1 MPADDPYRTLG
12 LERGASLDEVKRAYR
27 RLVKA
32 NHPDAAG
39 EAALPRFLAIQ
50 DAYDRIVGPDDRN
63 GHAARRRSPTSPWE
77 ADPDR
82 AGATY
87 RAYGGR
93 PRPRPGTRTGPRRPS
108 RPAGSTPPKDAGG
121 AGSTGSAG
129 QASAG
134 PADGAASGSAR
145 PPDGGQSADANER
158 RRKKATLGSTS
169 YDDVDPEAFSP
180 DWGGASWYGTTSGTY
195 WTLNPKEYADPRKHG
210 PEYQARARRAGRGRS
225 GGTAREAPRTGSD
238 PAPPEATIADDTP
251 PGSTP
256 PRSSPPPT
264 HTTSSWWDATAG
276 EPTTSTGAAGATGAA
291 RAARAAGAA
300 GAAGAATSSNAPPRA
315 TPEPPHP
322 GGTPPVHDYAAGDL
336 STDAVFASIRRWLD
350 DDHPTGV
357 ARIGRAVIGWAPVAL
372 GAGWLAGEVSGC
384 GRFAATCPP
393 IVDPITW
400 VVQLSA
406 LLLLILLPRLARI
419 TTIGTLAILGTVF
432 PASLLLF
439 ATGDPEGM
447 AFGRSLLGGL
457 IIVAWLVGLGY
468 GIVREVRRLS
478 RPVS

>member
-50 DAYDRIVGPDDRN
+50 DAYDRIVGPDESN
-63 GHAARRRSPTSPWE
+63 GHSATKGAPRSPWE

-82 AGATY
+82 AGATF

-93 PRPRPGTRTGPRRPS
+93 PRPRPGPRTGPRRPA
-108 RPAGSTPPKDAGG
+108 RPAGSAPPKNAGGAASTRAAGTAGPEGAAGG
-121 AGSTGSAG
+121 AGAAG
-129 QASAG
+129 G
-134 PADGAASGSAR
+134 TAR
-145 PPDGGQSADANER
+145 PPSDGQGSDASER

-169 YDDVDPEAFSP
+169 YDDVDPEAFAP

-195 WTLNPKEYADPRKHG
+195 WTINPKEYADPRKHG
-210 PEYQARARRAGRGRS
+210 PEYQARARRAGHGRS
-225 GGTAREAPRTGSD
+225 IGTSRESPQTGSD
-238 PAPPEATIADDTP
+238 AAPPGATIAGDAP
-251 PGSTP
+251 PISQEMP
-256 PRSSPPPT
+256 PRTSPPPT
-264 HTTSSWWDATAG
+264 HTTSSWWEATAG
-276 EPTTSTGAAGATGAA
+276 DPSTTATGAAGSASAA
-291 RAARAAGAA
+291 
-300 GAAGAATSSNAPPRA
+300 PRA
-315 TPEPPHP
+315 RSSPAYEPGPA
-322 GGTPPVHDYAAGDL
+322 PVHDYAAADL

-372 GAGWLAGEVSGC
+372 DAGWLAGEVSGC

-393 IVDPITW
+393 MVDPLTW
-400 VVQLSA
+400 VVQLAA
-406 LLLLILLPRLARI
+406 LLVLILFPRLARI
-419 TTIGTLAILGTVF
+419 TTIGTIAILGTVF

-468 GIVREVRRLS
+468 GSVREVRRLA

>member
-50 DAYDRIVGPDDRN
+50 DAYDRIVGPDESN
-63 GHAARRRSPTSPWE
+63 GHSATKGAPRSPWE

-82 AGATY
+82 AGATF

-93 PRPRPGTRTGPRRPS
+93 PRPRPGPRTGPRRPA
-108 RPAGSTPPKDAGG
+108 RPAGSAPPKNAGGAASTRAAGTAGPEGAAGG
-121 AGSTGSAG
+121 AGAAGGTARPASDG
-129 QASAG
+129 QAS
-134 PADGAASGSAR
+134 DAS
-145 PPDGGQSADANER
+145 ER

-169 YDDVDPEAFSP
+169 YDDVDPEAFAP

-195 WTLNPKEYADPRKHG
+195 WTINPKEYADPRKHG
-210 PEYQARARRAGRGRS
+210 PEYQARARRAGRGRQI
-225 GGTAREAPRTGSD
+225 GTSRESPQTGSD
-238 PAPPEATIADDTP
+238 PAPPGATIAGDAP
-251 PGSTP
+251 PISQEMP
-256 PRSSPPPT
+256 PRTSPPPT
-264 HTTSSWWDATAG
+264 HTTSSWWEATAG
-276 EPTTSTGAAGATGAA
+276 DPTTTATGAAGSA
-291 RAARAAGAA
+291 
-300 GAAGAATSSNAPPRA
+300 SAPPRA
-315 TPEPPHP
+315 RPSPAYEAGP
-322 GGTPPVHDYAAGDL
+322 PPVHDYAAADL

-393 IVDPITW
+393 MVDPLTW
-400 VVQLSA
+400 VVQLAA
-406 LLLLILLPRLARI
+406 LLVLILFPRLARI
-419 TTIGTLAILGTVF
+419 STIGTIAILGTVF

-468 GIVREVRRLS
+468 GSVREVRRLA

>member
-12 LERGASLDEVKRAYR
+12 LERNASLDEVKRAYR
-27 RLVKA
+27 RLVKV

-50 DAYDRIVGPDDRN
+50 DAYDRIVGPDPAN
-63 GHAARRRSPTSPWE
+63 GRGATPTGPRGPWE

-93 PRPRPGTRTGPRRPS
+93 VRPRPGPRTGPRRAS
-108 RPAGSTPPKDAGG
+108 RPAGPPPPPPRPP
-121 AGSTGSAG
+121 GSTGGPGPRGASSASS
-129 QASAG
+129 ASSR
-134 PADGAASGSAR
+134 PADPG
-145 PPDGGQSADANER
+145 ER

-195 WTLNPKEYADPRKHG
+195 WTINPKEYADPRKHG
-210 PEYQARARRAGRGRS
+210 PEYQARARRAGRARS
-225 GGTAREAPRTGSD
+225 PSIAGEAPQTGTD
-238 PAPPEATIADDTP
+238 PVPPEATIAGDAPSEGT
-251 PGSTP
+251 GA
-256 PRSSPPPT
+256 SSPPPT
-264 HTTSSWWDATAG
+264 HTTSSWWEATAG
-276 EPTTSTGAAGATGAA
+276 EPATSTGAPGHAPRRAERGEPAA
-291 RAARAAGAA
+291 PRERPAQADV
-300 GAAGAATSSNAPPRA
+300 PP
-315 TPEPPHP
+315 
-322 GGTPPVHDYAAGDL
+322 PPVHTDYAAADL
-336 STDAVFASIRRWLD
+336 SSDAVMASIRGWLD
-350 DDHPTGV
+350 DDHPAGI
-357 ARIGRAVIGWAPVAL
+357 ARIGRAVIGWAPIAL
-372 GAGWLAGEVSGC
+372 GAGWFAGEVSGC

-393 IVDPITW
+393 LVDPLTW
-400 VVQLSA
+400 AFQLGA
-406 LLLLILLPRLARI
+406 LLLLILLPRLARVA
-419 TTIGTLAILGTVF
+419 TIGTIAILGTVF

-457 IIVAWLVGLGY
+457 IILAWVVGLGY
-468 GIVREVRRLS
+468 GVVREARRRA

>member
-50 DAYDRIVGPDDRN
+50 DAYDRIVGPDESN
-63 GHAARRRSPTSPWE
+63 GHSATKGAPRSPWE

-82 AGATY
+82 AGATF

-93 PRPRPGTRTGPRRPS
+93 PRPRPGPRTGPRRPA
-108 RPAGSTPPKDAGG
+108 RPAGSAPPKNAGGAASTRAAGTAGPEGAAGG
-121 AGSTGSAG
+121 AGAAGGTPRPPSDG
-129 QASAG
+129 QAS
-134 PADGAASGSAR
+134 DAS
-145 PPDGGQSADANER
+145 ER

-169 YDDVDPEAFSP
+169 YDDVDPEAFAP

-195 WTLNPKEYADPRKHG
+195 WTINPKEYADPRKHG

-225 GGTAREAPRTGSD
+225 IGTSRESPQTGSD
-238 PAPPEATIADDTP
+238 PAPPGATIAGDAP
-251 PGSTP
+251 PISQEMP
-256 PRSSPPPT
+256 PRTSPPPT
-264 HTTSSWWDATAG
+264 HTTSSWWEATAG
-276 EPTTSTGAAGATGAA
+276 DPTTTATGAAGSA
-291 RAARAAGAA
+291 
-300 GAAGAATSSNAPPRA
+300 SAPPRA
-315 TPEPPHP
+315 RPSPAYEAGP
-322 GGTPPVHDYAAGDL
+322 PPVHDYAAADL

-384 GRFAATCPP
+384 GRFAATCSPM
-393 IVDPITW
+393 VDPLTW
-400 VVQLSA
+400 VVQLAA
-406 LLLLILLPRLARI
+406 LLVLILFPRFARI
-419 TTIGTLAILGTVF
+419 STIGTIAILGTVF

-468 GIVREVRRLS
+468 GSVREVRRLA

>member
-12 LERGASLDEVKRAYR
+12 LERGAPLDEVKRAYR

-50 DAYDRIVGPDDRN
+50 DAYDRIVGPDDGN
-63 GHAARRRSPTSPWE
+63 GHAIPRRSPASPWE

-93 PRPRPGTRTGPRRPS
+93 PRPRPGPRTGPRRAS
-108 RPAGSTPPKDAGG
+108 RPAGAAGSTPPKNAGG
-121 AGSTGSAG
+121 A
-129 QASAG
+129 ASAG
-134 PADGAASGSAR
+134 GGASSARTGAASGSAR
-145 PPDGGQSADANER
+145 PASGGQAGDAGER

-195 WTLNPKEYADPRKHG
+195 WTINPKEYADPRKHG
-210 PEYQARARRAGRGRS
+210 PEYQARARRAGRGRA
-225 GGTAREAPRTGSD
+225 GGAPSEAPRTGPD
-238 PAPPEATIADDTP
+238 PAPAEATIAEDP
-251 PGSTP
+251 APASAP

-264 HTTSSWWDATAG
+264 HTTSSWWDATTG
-276 EPTTSTGAAGATGAA
+276 EPTTTSTGAAASGRPATAA
-291 RAARAAGAA
+291 SSGPAQRAG
-300 GAAGAATSSNAPPRA
+300 
-315 TPEPPHP
+315 PEPPHA
-322 GGTPPVHDYAAGDL
+322 GAAPPVHDYAAADL
-336 STDAVFASIRRWLD
+336 STDAVFASVRRWLD

-393 IVDPITW
+393 LVDPLTW

-457 IIVAWLVGLGY
+457 LIVAWLVGLGY
-468 GIVREVRRLS
+468 GIVREGRLG

>member
-12 LERGASLDEVKRAYR
+12 LERSASLDEVKRAYR

-39 EAALPRFLAIQ
+39 DAALPRFLAIQ
-50 DAYDRIVGPDDRN
+50 DAYDRIVGPDDGN
-63 GHAARRRSPTSPWE
+63 GRTASRGARPSPWE

-93 PRPRPGTRTGPRRPS
+93 QRPRPGPRTGPRRPS
-108 RPAGSTPPKDAGG
+108 RPAGSTPPKSAGG
-121 AGSTGSAG
+121 AGSTAAGSG
-129 QASAG
+129 M
-134 PADGAASGSAR
+134 SGSPR
-145 PPDGGQSADANER
+145 PPSGGQTSDPGER

-169 YDDVDPEAFSP
+169 YDDVDPDAFSP

-195 WTLNPKEYADPRKHG
+195 WTINPKEYADPRKHG
-210 PEYQARARRAGRGRS
+210 PEYQARARRAGRARS
-225 GGTAREAPRTGSD
+225 SGTAREAPRTGPD
-238 PAPPEATIADDTP
+238 PAPPEAIAGDDAP
-251 PGSTP
+251 ASDAAP
-256 PRSSPPPT
+256 PRSSAPPT

-276 EPTTSTGAAGATGAA
+276 EPTTTSTGAAGTAHTAEATAA
-291 RAARAAGAA
+291 RSAGAA
-300 GAAGAATSSNAPPRA
+300 SAPPRSGPDPSHA
-315 TPEPPHP
+315 APP
-322 GGTPPVHDYAAGDL
+322 PPVHDYAAADL

-350 DDHPTGV
+350 DDRPTGV
-357 ARIGRAVIGWAPVAL
+357 ARIGRAVIGWAPIAL

-393 IVDPITW
+393 MVDPLTW
-400 VVQLSA
+400 VVQLGA
-406 LLLLILLPRLARI
+406 LLLLILLPRIARI
-419 TTIGTLAILGTVF
+419 TTIGTIAILGTVF

-468 GIVREVRRLS
+468 GIVREVRRLA

>member
-50 DAYDRIVGPDDRN
+50 DAYDRIVGPDESN
-63 GHAARRRSPTSPWE
+63 GHSATKGAPRSPWE

-82 AGATY
+82 AGATF

-93 PRPRPGTRTGPRRPS
+93 PRPRPGPRTGPRRPA
-108 RPAGSTPPKDAGG
+108 RPASSAPPKNAGG
-121 AGSTGSAG
+121 AASTRAAGTARPEGSAG
-129 QASAG
+129 GAEAAG
-134 PADGAASGSAR
+134 GTAR
-145 PPDGGQSADANER
+145 PPSDGQASDASER

-169 YDDVDPEAFSP
+169 YDDVDPEAFAP

-195 WTLNPKEYADPRKHG
+195 WTINPKEYADPRKHG
-210 PEYQARARRAGRGRS
+210 PEYQARARRAGRGRQI
-225 GGTAREAPRTGSD
+225 GTSRESPQTGSD
-238 PAPPEATIADDTP
+238 AAPPGATIAGDAP
-251 PGSTP
+251 PISQQMP
-256 PRSSPPPT
+256 PRTSPPPT
-264 HTTSSWWDATAG
+264 HTTSSWWEATAG
-276 EPTTSTGAAGATGAA
+276 DPTTTATGAAGSA
-291 RAARAAGAA
+291 
-300 GAAGAATSSNAPPRA
+300 SAPPRA
-315 TPEPPHP
+315 RPSPAYEPAP
-322 GGTPPVHDYAAGDL
+322 PPVHDYAAADL

-357 ARIGRAVIGWAPVAL
+357 ARIGRAVIGWAPIAL

-393 IVDPITW
+393 IVDPFTW
-400 VVQLSA
+400 VVQLAA
-406 LLLLILLPRLARI
+406 LLVLILFPRLARI
-419 TTIGTLAILGTVF
+419 TTIGTIAILGTVF

-468 GIVREVRRLS
+468 GSAREVRRLA